1 VAKLVLS
8 SGGSVLYQCV
18 LDKDRV
24 GIGRDPH
31 NQVVVDDAAVNGE
44 HAAIFQVGNDHILED
59 LKSTKGTFV
68 NGVRVLRHILQHG
81 DVIEFGTLYLRYLNP
96 RASAEI
102 DLERTMLVAGLYAS
116 GDDAGHE
123 RGSVAGELRVPSA
136 RTGRVHFPKGQVRA
150 VAGSLAGKVI
160 ELDRVVALFGK
171 PGDQLAVVTRRP
183 HGYFITHVEGRRFP
197 RVNHQSLGKG
207 SRMLNSG
214 DVIEVA
220 DEKLE
225 FFLDK
230 AG

>member
-1 VAKLVLS
+1 MAKLVLS

-24 GIGRDPH
+24 GIGREPH

-59 LKSTKGTFV
+59 LKSTRGTFV

-116 GDDAGHE
+116 GDPGHE
-123 RGSVAGELRVPSA
+123 RGSVAAELQVPSA
-136 RTGRVHFPKGQVRA
+136 RAGRVRFPKGQVRA
-150 VAGSLAGKVI
+150 IAGSLAGKVI
-160 ELDRVVALFGK
+160 ELDRVVAVFGK

-197 RVNHQSLGKG
+197 RVNRQSLGKG

-220 DEKLE
+220 DDKLE
-225 FFLDK
+225 FFLE
-230 AG
+230 

>member
-1 VAKLVLS
+1 MAKLVLS

-18 LDKDRV
+18 LDTDRV
-24 GIGRDPH
+24 GIGREPH
-31 NQVVVDDAAVNGE
+31 NQVVIDDAAVNGE
-44 HAAIFQVGNDHILED
+44 HAAIFQIGNDHILED
-59 LKSTKGTFV
+59 LKSTRGTFV

-116 GDDAGHE
+116 GHPGHE
-123 RGSVAGELRVPSA
+123 RSPVAAELQVPSA
-136 RTGRVHFPKGQVRA
+136 RARHVRFPKGQVRA
-150 VAGSLAGKVI
+150 IAGSLAGKVI
-160 ELDRVVALFGK
+160 ELDRVVAVFGK

-197 RVNHQSLGKG
+197 RVNRQSLGKG

-220 DEKLE
+220 DDKLE
-225 FFLDK
+225 FFLE
-230 AG
+230 